1 MEDMFIVNELIQEYC
16 EKMTSSQDEV
26 LSDLERLT
34 HLRTTQAN
42 MLSGN
47 FQGQF
52 LTLIASMLQATNIL
66 EIGTFTGYSAICLA
80 KGLSSGGVVHTI
92 DPDVEKRYLV
102 EEFVAKAELTEKIK
116 LYNGLA
122 QDVIPNLLADQ
133 VFDLV
138 FIDADKENYSL
149 YYDLVFDQIREQG
162 IILVDNVLWK
172 GRVVEDKKDKK
183 TAIIDAFNHKVK
195 EDPRVSKILLPIR
208 DGLLL
213 IQKNG
218 QKV

>member
-1 MEDMFIVNELIQEYC
+1 MFIVNEPIQEYC
-16 EKMTSSQDEV
+16 EKMTSRQDEV
-26 LSDLERLT
+26 LTDLERLT

-47 FQGQF
+47 FQGQL
-52 LTLIASMLQATNIL
+52 LTMIAAMLQATNIL

-80 KGLSSGGVVHTI
+80 KGLSNGGVVHSI

-102 EEFVAKAELTEKIK
+102 EDFVAKAGLAHKVK
-116 LYNGLA
+116 LYSGLA
-122 QDVIPNLLADQ
+122 QEVILNELSDQ
-133 VFDLV
+133 IFDLV

-149 YYDLVFDQIREQG
+149 YYDLVIDQIRANG

-172 GRVVEDKKDKK
+172 GRVLEEKKDKK
-183 TAIIDAFNHKVK
+183 TAIIDAFNQKVK

-208 DGLLL
+208 DGLFL

-218 QKV
+218 